1 MVRPLRS
8 LLTLALAAHGL
19 TLAVG
24 PDGIDYHHL
33 PREPVFPGPWDR
45 FNKAPANKSYIA
57 PARVW
62 TVEGNVTTSSNA
74 GHLSADGSILIGE
87 GGHIT
92 LEFEE
97 NISGRYVHR
106 ACSYMRAR
114 ADEFGSTPSVQSMF
128 SSRQCNG

>member
-1 MVRPLRS
+1 MARPLLS
-8 LLTLALAAHGL
+8 LLALATLGV

-24 PDGIDYHHL
+24 SDGIDYHHL

-57 PARVW
+57 PARIW
-62 TVEGNVTTSSNA
+62 MVEGNVTTTSDA

-106 ACSYMRAR
+106 ARFWLRVRTDDFLSA
-114 ADEFGSTPSVQSMF
+114 PSI
-128 SSRQCNG
+128 